1 MVTSSK
7 PLLSFTKCGLPG
19 LLLLALGLL
28 LGMGLGRHSSWLVGA
43 KPVVYPLALLLA
55 VGGCNLLGSYIQQR
69 PLRTMKM
76 ELLSSAVIVVSLWL
90 SALAR

>member
-1 MVTSSK
+1 MATSSK
-7 PLLSFTKCGLPG
+7 PLLSFTTRGLPG

-28 LGMGLGRHSSWLVGA
+28 LGIGLGRHISWLAGA

-55 VGGCNLLGSYIQQR
+55 VGGCNLLGSHIQQR

-90 SALAR
+90 SALAH